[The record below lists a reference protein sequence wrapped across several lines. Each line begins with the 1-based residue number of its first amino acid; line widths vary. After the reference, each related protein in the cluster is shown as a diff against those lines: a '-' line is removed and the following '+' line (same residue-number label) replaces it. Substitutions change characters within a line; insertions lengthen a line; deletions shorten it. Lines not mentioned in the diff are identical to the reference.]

1 MKKLVVVFL
10 ILTVF
15 ITGCSVKKV
24 EELTDSEKFAK
35 EYNISKNNPFIY
47 SSYKDIVTIL
57 ESGTGLILLANSD
70 DEGSIEAVN
79 LINSEAKKLSIKE
92 ISYYNLHTLKN
103 KEKNKYKKLERE
115 LKEDISDFDFEIPL
129 LLSVKD
135 GKIINY
141 SDYFSKEEELSS
153 EYLTKKR
160 LKSIR
165 KKYSEVLDYKENSK
179 DE

>member
-1 MKKLVVVFL
+1 M
-10 ILTVF
+10 
-15 ITGCSVKKV
+15 
-24 EELTDSEKFAK
+24 
-35 EYNISKNNPFIY
+35 
-47 SSYKDIVTIL
+47 
-57 ESGTGLILLANSD
+57 
-70 DEGSIEAVN
+70 
-79 LINSEAKKLSIKE
+79 
-92 ISYYNLHTLKN
+92 KN